1 MGKAARMKWKR
12 CLRVG
17 RIKSRCRMKRA
28 KAKCKKTTSE
38 YKLVVQRKVL
48 ITNWYFYI
56 KLQREKVVANLRCR
70 CTPSS
75 E

>member
-1 MGKAARMKWKR
+1 MKRAKT
-12 CLRVG
+12 
-17 RIKSRCRMKRA
+17 RCRMKM
-28 KAKCKKTTSE
+28 SE

-56 KLQREKVVANLRCR
+56 KLRRERVVTNLRCR

>member
-1 MGKAARMKWKR
+1 MGKAVRMRWKR
-12 CLRVG
+12 CLKAG
-17 RIKSRCRMKRA
+17 RIKWRCPMKRA
-28 KAKCKKTTSE
+28 KTRCRMTMSE

-56 KLQREKVVANLRCR
+56 KLRRERVVTNLRCR

>member
-1 MGKAARMKWKR
+1 
-12 CLRVG
+12 
-17 RIKSRCRMKRA
+17 MKRA